1 MPSLFDFPSY
11 SDKGRAY
18 RDMRGYNIFQDKIPD
33 VTLTP
38 IYDIQRGGTHM
49 AKRISI
55 DEHALYHDIVEKLR
69 HAQDS
74 GLIKSLYI
82 DEQSYTITALSEY
95 GEWSLKLRHPPDP
108 K

>member
-1 MPSLFDFPSY
+1 
-11 SDKGRAY
+11 
-18 RDMRGYNIFQDKIPD
+18 MRGHNIFQDKIPD

-69 HAQDS
+69 RAQDS

-82 DEQSYTITALSEY
+82 DEQSYTITAMSEY
-95 GEWSLKLRHPPDP
+95 GEWSLKISASPEP

>member
-1 MPSLFDFPSY
+1 MS
-11 SDKGRAY
+11 
-18 RDMRGYNIFQDKIPD
+18 
-33 VTLTP
+33 
-38 IYDIQRGGTHM
+38 
-49 AKRISI
+49 KRISI